1 MHELGNRTTL
11 LIVLEKMY
19 VCDKTDSVIFIH
31 RAYGSERFD
40 ETGGIICSL
49 VLFDSSLVG
58 GLWVGDI
65 QV

>member
-11 LIVLEKMY
+11 LTTLEKRY

-31 RAYGSERFD
+31 GAYGSERFD
-40 ETGGIICSL
+40 ETGRIICGL
-49 VLFDSSLVG
+49 MLFDSSLVG
-58 GLWVGDI
+58 GLEVGDI